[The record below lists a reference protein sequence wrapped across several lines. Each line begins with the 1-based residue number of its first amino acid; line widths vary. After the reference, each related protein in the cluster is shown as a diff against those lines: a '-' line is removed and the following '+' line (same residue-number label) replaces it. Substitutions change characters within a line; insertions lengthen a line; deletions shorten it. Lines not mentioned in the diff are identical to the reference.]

1 MSINLTVV
9 IDNDEAIRKF
19 RELQKTAKTVTSSV
33 ITDADRMDAAMQRFM
48 ATLGKI
54 GVGVSLAG
62 LVKRIAQTRGEFQQL
77 EVAFT
82 TLLQSKEKADALMSQ
97 MVDLAAKT
105 PFDLQ
110 GVASGARQLLAYGFA
125 AEDITD
131 TLTRLGNVAAG
142 LGLNLQDLTWLYGTT
157 AVQGRLYTRDLM
169 QFQTRGIDLS
179 GELATMLGKT
189 SAEISQMVT
198 EGKIGFPE
206 VQKAIESMTNEG
218 GKFYNLMQESSKTI
232 TGLISN
238 LGDAIDTMFNEIGKS
253 QEGVI
258 AGVLQ
263 GTISLVENYEK
274 VLNILIPLVATYGV
288 YKAAL
293 IVTAA
298 LQKASVTMSAVKT
311 FFQLAKGIRSA
322 ADAQAL
328 FNLTMKSN
336 PLMLALSLL
345 VGLGTAIYRYA
356 KGANEA
362 AENTLGLARAN
373 KKASDEADA
382 ETAKIKALQDIVNN
396 SNAAYSERKKAL
408 DELKEIVPG
417 YHAELTSEGRLINNN
432 TEALKNY
439 IKEFEKS
446 VKLRAAREELEEA
459 YRQQRKDMKAAEAAI
474 KQGTYQTGAGVYGGP
489 HFKREYTEEEKKS
502 IRMDAYLKTAATI
515 RELNDEIVASS
526 LAVEDST
533 GKTIFNVTENLKDAQ
548 KAYSDAMAALDKA
561 RRDGSDISVVKE
573 KQNVADN
580 AKKALDEAKK
590 LAGVDDKTIKAT
602 TKSQKELSDAIL
614 ANDLALQKSR
624 VDIMKDGLAK
634 ELAQIDL
641 NAEKTKQAIEDR
653 RKKIQEAEKRD
664 TTSDRAKAKNKMQ
677 TQFNGNVDLL
687 ARPLIN
693 AAQLVEK
700 GWEDAGEGI
709 ATVFSS
715 QYGILDASGKE
726 IEILV
731 TPILPNGD
739 VMSPQE
745 LEDYIFGTI
754 EGARDILKAD
764 TKGIVIATNVSQ
776 DGKAGELLHQYQE
789 EYYAPYMA
797 LKEEEANA
805 DSKAE
810 ADKIAIRL
818 KYAKQL
824 DDVYKQITDS
834 SLSEIDRESRG
845 IKEKYQEL
853 RDTVSRLLEGGS
865 ISKEKATEWF
875 GMIDQNEIADNLE
888 AVVNK
893 YGSAE
898 DKITKIQKEAA
909 AARAKATENNRTD
922 LIPQINKQE
931 QQDIGQVKADE
942 LMKTD
947 DWINLFQNLDALSSR
962 EILRIIDNINEQL
975 KNANLDPINL
985 KSVTD
990 QLDKASEK
998 VIQKNPFAAIS
1009 ANFKAYKDAL
1019 AKGDDLRAIK
1029 LRQEA
1034 WQSVAATVG
1043 EMGQTLSATSDL
1055 LGQFGIESAEL
1066 DGVVNAFNSIASIDV
1081 TRPFSV
1087 VTGIIGGISSLI
1099 GGIFNGKDRRAEKRI
1114 ARLQDQVDALE
1125 KSYEKLDRAID
1136 KAYSNNAKELIEDQ
1150 NKMLQQQKILIQ
1162 QQIREEQSKKRTD
1175 YDRIKEW
1182 QEQIEEINNTI
1193 EDNIAK
1199 AQDAIFG
1206 SDVQSAISD
1215 FADAYAEAWASGED
1229 RAAASKDFVKNMIK
1243 QMIVE
1248 AMKMDIAAPMQK
1260 VRDML
1265 ETFWTDKIITPSEE
1279 EIINQMVGDIGS
1291 QLDGKYSWADK
1302 YLKNEDDSGQDA
1314 SSKGFQTM
1322 SQETGEELNGRFTAI
1337 QEYTANIRDTVNS
1350 ILLQGGQQLNETINI
1365 RDVAIQLNGN
1375 VAIIKGHTSH
1385 LEEMDNKLGKMV
1397 KIMNEKL

>member
-62 LVKRIAQTRGEFQQL
+62 LVKQIAQTRGEFQQL

-157 AVQGRLYTRDLM
+157 AVQGRLYTRDVM
-169 QFQTRGIDLS
+169 QFQSRGIDLA
-179 GELATMLGKT
+179 GELATQLGKT
-189 SAEISQMVT
+189 RAEINQMVT
-198 EGKIGFPE
+198 DGKIGFPE

-218 GKFYNLMQESSKTI
+218 GKFYNLMQEQSKTI

-263 GTISLVENYEK
+263 GTISLVENYQK
-274 VLNILIPLVATYGV
+274 VLNILVPLVATYGA

-293 IVTAA
+293 IVTTA

-322 ADAQAL
+322 ADAQAAL
-328 FNLTMKSN
+328 NLAMKSN

-345 VGLGTAIYRYA
+345 IGLGTAIYRYA

-373 KKASDEADA
+373 KKASDEVDA

-459 YRQQRKDMKAAEAAI
+459 YRQQRKDMKAAEVAI

-502 IRMDAYLKTAATI
+502 IRMEAFLKTAATI

-533 GKTIFNVTENLKDAQ
+533 GKTIINVTENLKDAQ
-548 KAYSDAMAALDKA
+548 KAYSDAKTALDKA

-573 KQNVADN
+573 KQNAVDN

-614 ANDLALQKSR
+614 ANDLALQQSRIDILAEGKEKELQQIELNNEKAVQQIEKSR
-624 VDIMKDGLAK
+624 RDLIAK
-634 ELAQIDL
+634 NGGKPLSEEQ
-641 NAEKTKQAIEDR
+641 
-653 RKKIQEAEKRD
+653 EKRF
-664 TTSDRAKAKNKMQ
+664 TEQLKN
-677 TQFNGNVDLL
+677 TNN
-687 ARPLIN
+687 
-693 AAQLVEK
+693 
-700 GWEDAGEGI
+700 
-709 ATVFSS
+709 
-715 QYGILDASGKE
+715 
-726 IEILV
+726 
-731 TPILPNGD
+731 
-739 VMSPQE
+739 
-745 LEDYIFGTI
+745 
-754 EGARDILKAD
+754 
-764 TKGIVIATNVSQ
+764 ATNNQ
-776 DGKAGELLHQYQE
+776 R
-789 EYYAPYMA
+789 
-797 LKEEEANA
+797 
-805 DSKAE
+805 
-810 ADKIAIRL
+810 IAVEL

-853 RDTVSRLLEGGS
+853 RDTVTRLLDGGS
-865 ISKEKATEWF
+865 ISQEKAKEWF
-875 GMIDQNEIADNLE
+875 GMIDQNEIADNLK
-888 AVVNK
+888 AVINK

-922 LIPQINKQE
+922 LIPQIDKQE

-990 QLDKASEK
+990 QLDQASAK

-1055 LGQFGIESAEL
+1055 LGQFGIESTEL
-1066 DGVVNAFNSIASIDV
+1066 DGVVSAFNSIASIDV
-1081 TRPFSV
+1081 TRPFSI

-1136 KAYSNNAKELIEDQ
+1136 KAYSNDAKELIEDQ

-1175 YDRIKEW
+1175 NDRIKEW

-1206 SDVQSAISD
+1206 SDIQSAISD

-1265 ETFWTDKIITPSEE
+1265 ETFWADNIITPSEE
-1279 EIINQMVGDIGS
+1279 DIINQMIDNIGN
-1291 QLDGKYSWADK
+1291 QLDNKYSWANK
-1302 YLKNEDDSGQDA
+1302 YLTSNKELSSQEA
-1314 SSKGFQTM
+1314 SSGEFQTM
-1322 SQETGEELNGRFTAI
+1322 SQDTGNELKGRFTAI
-1337 QEYTANIRDTVNS
+1337 QEYTANIRDDVRL
-1350 ILLQGGQQLNETINI
+1350 ILAQNGQKLNEMTNI
-1365 RDVAIQLNGN
+1365 RDIAIQLNGN

-1385 LEEMDNKLGKMV
+1385 LEEMDDKLGRMV

>member
-62 LVKRIAQTRGEFQQL
+62 LVKQIAQTRGEFQQL

-142 LGLNLQDLTWLYGTT
+142 LGLSLQDLTWLYGTT
-157 AVQGRLYTRDLM
+157 AVQGRLYTRDVM
-169 QFQTRGIDLS
+169 QFQSRGIDLA
-179 GELATMLGKT
+179 GELATQLGKT
-189 SAEISQMVT
+189 RAEINQMVT
-198 EGKIGFPE
+198 DGKIGFPE

-218 GKFYNLMQESSKTI
+218 GKFYNLMQEQSKTI

-263 GTISLVENYEK
+263 GTISLVENYQK
-274 VLNILIPLVATYGV
+274 VLNILVPLVATYGA

-293 IVTAA
+293 IVTTA

-322 ADAQAL
+322 ADAQAAL
-328 FNLTMKSN
+328 NLAMKSN

-345 VGLGTAIYRYA
+345 IGLGTAIYRYA

-373 KKASDEADA
+373 KKASDEVDA

-459 YRQQRKDMKAAEAAI
+459 YRQQRKDMKAAEVAI

-502 IRMDAYLKTAATI
+502 IRMEAFLKTAATI

-533 GKTIFNVTENLKDAQ
+533 GKTIINVTENLKDAQ
-548 KAYSDAMAALDKA
+548 KAYSDAKTALDKA

-573 KQNVADN
+573 KQNAVDN

-624 VDIMKDGLAK
+624 VDILKDGREKRLAGIDLENRQTIEKIEKERLEAIEAAKKGGGTLSKEENSKFDARIDNANIYTKNQVDSINKEYADDLEDTYRKITSVFLSEEEKKRAGIKKTYDDWRKEAQESLEAGNITQQQYDDLMGYLGQAEDFESIKNALDEFETFQEKKVRIAK
-634 ELAQIDL
+634 EYD
-641 NAEKTKQAIEDR
+641 
-653 RKKIQEAEKRD
+653 
-664 TTSDRAKAKNKMQ
+664 
-677 TQFNGNVDLL
+677 
-687 ARPLIN
+687 
-693 AAQLVEK
+693 
-700 GWEDAGEGI
+700 
-709 ATVFSS
+709 
-715 QYGILDASGKE
+715 
-726 IEILV
+726 
-731 TPILPNGD
+731 
-739 VMSPQE
+739 
-745 LEDYIFGTI
+745 
-754 EGARDILKAD
+754 
-764 TKGIVIATNVSQ
+764 
-776 DGKAGELLHQYQE
+776 
-789 EYYAPYMA
+789 
-797 LKEEEANA
+797 
-805 DSKAE
+805 
-810 ADKIAIRL
+810 DKIADIQKRNTEGQFDANIKEAERQKKEAIDAINKEVSDREGVFSDWADSILNMGL
-818 KYAKQL
+818 KKLEKKLTEAKDILATQGDSLSDEEKAMLEAKIAALEKQIKAAKRNKETGKQSIENWKDTATAMNAVAESARNIIENIDGIDEGFKNAISDVVDFSDGMGQMSNAVAGIKESLNNKDTLGAITGIAGAVSLGIGLVTKLFSLFKRKDYMAEFRKEVEKLNRELARTKLQASL
-824 DDVYKQITDS
+824 DDDGSQTIFGDNTWENAKKNVNALNVALQTYNKTLGSIADRKQYSGLFAILADF
-834 SLSEIDRESRG
+834 RG
-845 IKEKYQEL
+845 IKSTFDNASE
-853 RDTVSRLLEGGS
+853 S
-865 ISKEKATEWF
+865 IAN
-875 GMIDQNEIADNLE
+875 M
-888 AVVNK
+888 
-893 YGSAE
+893 
-898 DKITKIQKEAA
+898 
-909 AARAKATENNRTD
+909 
-922 LIPQINKQE
+922 
-931 QQDIGQVKADE
+931 QVKIRHS
-942 LMKTD
+942 T
-947 DWINLFQNLDALSSR
+947 WFR
-962 EILRIIDNINEQL
+962 
-975 KNANLDPINL
+975 
-985 KSVTD
+985 
-990 QLDKASEK
+990 
-998 VIQKNPFAAIS
+998 S
-1009 ANFKAYKDAL
+1009 AKYTSLKDAVPEL
-1019 AKGDDLRAIK
+1019 FNDDG
-1029 LRQEA
+1029 
-1034 WQSVAATVG
+1034 SVN
-1043 EMGQTLSATSDL
+1043 M
-1055 LGQFGIESAEL
+1055 
-1066 DGVVNAFNSIASIDV
+1066 
-1081 TRPFSV
+1081 
-1087 VTGIIGGISSLI
+1087 
-1099 GGIFNGKDRRAEKRI
+1099 
-1114 ARLQDQVDALE
+1114 DALE
-1125 KSYEKLDRAID
+1125 KFIGTDTFKKLSDENQQYLQNMSEDWKVYQDALEKVKDYLSGIFGDLGNTMTDALVDAFASGTDAAEAFADSVSEMLEKL
-1136 KAYSNNAKELIEDQ
+1136 
-1150 NKMLQQQKILIQ
+1150 
-1162 QQIREEQSKKRTD
+1162 
-1175 YDRIKEW
+1175 
-1182 QEQIEEINNTI
+1182 
-1193 EDNIAK
+1193 
-1199 AQDAIFG
+1199 G
-1206 SDVQSAISD
+1206 
-1215 FADAYAEAWASGED
+1215 
-1229 RAAASKDFVKNMIK
+1229 K
-1243 QMIVE
+1243 QMIYSVTLAPVMDKAQE
-1248 AMKMDIAAPMQK
+1248 KMM
-1260 VRDML
+1260 
-1265 ETFWTDKIITPSEE
+1265 
-1279 EIINQMVGDIGS
+1279 EIM
-1291 QLDGKYSWADK
+1291 
-1302 YLKNEDDSGQDA
+1302 KNEGLSDQSKFNSYVSILDQLIGDVEKQQGAFNSLLEQYQNIASGKGFDIFTPDSSTSREA
-1314 SSKGFQTM
+1314 TSKGLAQA
-1322 SQETGEELNGRFTAI
+1322 SQDSVDELNGRFTAI

>member
-54 GVGVSLAG
+54 GVGISLAG
-62 LVKRIAQTRGEFQQL
+62 LVKQIAQTRGEFQQL

-157 AVQGRLYTRDLM
+157 AVQGRLYTRDVM
-169 QFQTRGIDLS
+169 QFQSRGIDLA
-179 GELATMLGKT
+179 GELATQLGKT
-189 SAEISQMVT
+189 RAEINQMVT
-198 EGKIGFPE
+198 DGKIGFPE

-218 GKFYNLMQESSKTI
+218 GKFYNLMQEQSKTI

-238 LGDAIDTMFNEIGKS
+238 LGDALDTMFNDIGKS

-263 GTISLVENYEK
+263 GTISLVENYQK
-274 VLNILIPLVATYGV
+274 VLDVLIPLVAAYGT

-293 IVTAA
+293 IAVAA
-298 LQKASVTMSAVKT
+298 AQKVQATIEATKAILEQTKMLTRATQAQILFNKAVKANPYV
-311 FFQLAKGIRSA
+311 LAASA
-322 ADAQAL
+322 LVAL
-328 FNLTMKSN
+328 IAAISRFSN
-336 PLMLALSLL
+336 
-345 VGLGTAIYRYA
+345 RA
-356 KGANEA
+356 KEA
-362 AENTLGLARAN
+362 AENAESLAKVN
-373 KKASDEADA
+373 KMVAEQTDEEAA
-382 ETAKIKALQDIVNN
+382 RIKSLQDIVNN
-396 SNAAYSERKKAL
+396 SNVAYSERKRAL
-408 DELKEIVPG
+408 DELKGIVPD
-417 YHAELTSEGRLINNN
+417 YHASLTSEGKLINNN
-432 TEALKNY
+432 TEAIKNY
-439 IKEFEKS
+439 IKAFERS
-446 VKLRAAREELEEA
+446 VKLRAVRDELEEA
-459 YRQQRKDMKAAEAAI
+459 YRQQRKDMNEAEKIISA
-474 KQGTYQTGAGVYGGP
+474 GTGTTSAGIYGGP
-489 HFKREYTEEEKKS
+489 SNVHTMRREYTPEEKKK
-502 IRMDAYLKTAATI
+502 IRMDAYLKTAPII

-533 GKTIFNVTENLKDAQ
+533 GKTIINVTENLKDAQ
-548 KAYSDAMAALDKA
+548 KAYSDAKTALDKA

-573 KQNVADN
+573 KQNAVDN

-614 ANDLALQKSR
+614 ANDLALQQSRIDILAEGKEKELQQIELNNEKAVQQIEKSR
-624 VDIMKDGLAK
+624 RDLIAK
-634 ELAQIDL
+634 NGGKPLSEEQ
-641 NAEKTKQAIEDR
+641 
-653 RKKIQEAEKRD
+653 EKRF
-664 TTSDRAKAKNKMQ
+664 TEQLKN
-677 TQFNGNVDLL
+677 TNN
-687 ARPLIN
+687 
-693 AAQLVEK
+693 
-700 GWEDAGEGI
+700 
-709 ATVFSS
+709 
-715 QYGILDASGKE
+715 
-726 IEILV
+726 
-731 TPILPNGD
+731 
-739 VMSPQE
+739 
-745 LEDYIFGTI
+745 
-754 EGARDILKAD
+754 
-764 TKGIVIATNVSQ
+764 ATNNQ
-776 DGKAGELLHQYQE
+776 R
-789 EYYAPYMA
+789 
-797 LKEEEANA
+797 
-805 DSKAE
+805 
-810 ADKIAIRL
+810 IAVEL

-853 RDTVSRLLEGGS
+853 RDTVTRLLDGGS

-962 EILRIIDNINEQL
+962 EILRIIGNINKML
-975 KNANLDPINL
+975 KDADLDPINL
-985 KSVTD
+985 KTITD
-990 QLDKASEK
+990 QLDEAAEMATR
-998 VIQKNPFAAIS
+998 KNPFSTVVKGFKEYKSAQKEAVKLQQKYNNTQEEADKIAADQAAIE
-1009 ANFKAYKDAL
+1009 
-1019 AKGDDLRAIK
+1019 AIK
-1029 LRQEA
+1029 KRQQA
-1034 WQSVAATVG
+1034 WQSVVATVG

-1055 LGQFGIESAEL
+1055 LGQFGIESTEL
-1066 DGVVNAFNSIASIDV
+1066 DGVVSAFNSIASIDV
-1081 TRPFSV
+1081 TRPFSI

-1136 KAYSNNAKELIEDQ
+1136 KAYSNDAKELIEDQ

-1175 YDRIKEW
+1175 NDRIKEW

-1206 SDVQSAISD
+1206 SDIQSAISD

-1265 ETFWTDKIITPSEE
+1265 ETFWADNIITPSEE
-1279 EIINQMVGDIGS
+1279 DIINQMIDNIGN
-1291 QLDGKYSWADK
+1291 QLDNKYSWANK
-1302 YLKNEDDSGQDA
+1302 YLTSNKELSSQEA
-1314 SSKGFQTM
+1314 SSGEFQTM
-1322 SQETGEELNGRFTAI
+1322 SQDTGKELNGRFTAI
-1337 QEYTANIRDTVNS
+1337 AEYTANIRDDVRL
-1350 ILLQGGQQLNETINI
+1350 ILAQNGQKLNEMTNI
-1365 RDVAIQLNGN
+1365 RDIAIQLNGN

-1385 LEEMDNKLGKMV
+1385 LEEMDDKLGKMV

>member
-62 LVKRIAQTRGEFQQL
+62 LVKQIAQTRGEFQQL

-142 LGLNLQDLTWLYGTT
+142 LGLSLQDLTWLYGTT
-157 AVQGRLYTRDLM
+157 AVQGRLYTRDVM
-169 QFQTRGIDLS
+169 QFQSRGIDLA
-179 GELATMLGKT
+179 GELATQLGKT
-189 SAEISQMVT
+189 RAEINQMVT
-198 EGKIGFPE
+198 DGKIGFPE

-218 GKFYNLMQESSKTI
+218 GKFYNLMQEQSKTI

-238 LGDAIDTMFNEIGKS
+238 LGDALDTMFNDIGKS

-263 GTISLVENYEK
+263 GTISLVENYQK
-274 VLNILIPLVATYGV
+274 VLDVLIPLVAAYGT

-293 IVTAA
+293 IAVAA
-298 LQKASVTMSAVKT
+298 AQKVQATIEATKAILEQTKMLTRATQAQILFNKAVKANPYV
-311 FFQLAKGIRSA
+311 LAASA
-322 ADAQAL
+322 LVAL
-328 FNLTMKSN
+328 IAAISRFSN
-336 PLMLALSLL
+336 
-345 VGLGTAIYRYA
+345 RA
-356 KGANEA
+356 KEA
-362 AENTLGLARAN
+362 AENAESLAKVN
-373 KKASDEADA
+373 KMVAEQTDEEAA
-382 ETAKIKALQDIVNN
+382 RIKSLQDIVNN
-396 SNAAYSERKKAL
+396 SNVAYSERKRAL
-408 DELKEIVPG
+408 DELKGIVPD
-417 YHAELTSEGRLINNN
+417 YHASLTSEGKLINNN
-432 TEALKNY
+432 TEAIKNY
-439 IKEFEKS
+439 IKAFEKS
-446 VKLRAAREELEEA
+446 VKLRAVRDELEEA
-459 YRQQRKDMKAAEAAI
+459 YRQQRKDMNEAEKIISA
-474 KQGTYQTGAGVYGGP
+474 GTGTTSAGIYGGP
-489 HFKREYTEEEKKS
+489 SNVHTTRREYTPEEKKK
-502 IRMDAYLKTAATI
+502 IRMDAYLKTAPII

-533 GKTIFNVTENLKDAQ
+533 GKTIINVTENLKDAQ
-548 KAYSDAMAALDKA
+548 KAYSDAKTALDKA

-573 KQNVADN
+573 KQNAVDN

-614 ANDLALQKSR
+614 ANDLALQQSRIDILAEGKEKELQQIELNNEKAVQQIEKSR
-624 VDIMKDGLAK
+624 RDLIAK
-634 ELAQIDL
+634 NGGKPLSEEQ
-641 NAEKTKQAIEDR
+641 
-653 RKKIQEAEKRD
+653 EKRF
-664 TTSDRAKAKNKMQ
+664 TEQLKN
-677 TQFNGNVDLL
+677 TNN
-687 ARPLIN
+687 
-693 AAQLVEK
+693 
-700 GWEDAGEGI
+700 
-709 ATVFSS
+709 
-715 QYGILDASGKE
+715 
-726 IEILV
+726 
-731 TPILPNGD
+731 
-739 VMSPQE
+739 
-745 LEDYIFGTI
+745 
-754 EGARDILKAD
+754 
-764 TKGIVIATNVSQ
+764 ATNNQ
-776 DGKAGELLHQYQE
+776 R
-789 EYYAPYMA
+789 
-797 LKEEEANA
+797 
-805 DSKAE
+805 
-810 ADKIAIRL
+810 IAVEL

-853 RDTVSRLLEGGS
+853 RDTVTRLLDGGS
-865 ISKEKATEWF
+865 ISQEKAKEWF
-875 GMIDQNEIADNLE
+875 GMINQNEIADNLK
-888 AVVNK
+888 AVINK

-898 DKITKIQKEAA
+898 DKITEIQKEAA

-962 EILRIIDNINEQL
+962 EILRIIDNINEQI

-998 VIQKNPFAAIS
+998 VIHKNPFAAIS
-1009 ANFKAYKDAL
+1009 ANFKAYKDSL

-1175 YDRIKEW
+1175 NDRIKEW
-1182 QEQIEEINNTI
+1182 REQIEEINNTI

-1206 SDVQSAISD
+1206 SDIQSAISD

-1265 ETFWTDKIITPSEE
+1265 ETFWADNIITPSEE
-1279 EIINQMVGDIGS
+1279 DIINQMIDNIGN
-1291 QLDGKYSWADK
+1291 QLDNKYSWANK
-1302 YLKNEDDSGQDA
+1302 YLTSNKELSSQEA
-1314 SSKGFQTM
+1314 SSGEFQTM
-1322 SQETGEELNGRFTAI
+1322 SQDTGKELNGRFTAI
-1337 QEYTANIRDTVNS
+1337 AEYTANIRDDVRL
-1350 ILLQGGQQLNETINI
+1350 ILAQNGQKINEMTNI
-1365 RDVAIQLNGN
+1365 RDIAIQLNGN

-1385 LEEMDNKLGKMV
+1385 LEEMDDKLGRMV

>member
-62 LVKRIAQTRGEFQQL
+62 LVKQIAQTRGEFQQL

-157 AVQGRLYTRDLM
+157 AVQGRLYTRDVM
-169 QFQTRGIDLS
+169 QFQSRGIDLA
-179 GELATMLGKT
+179 GELATQLGKT
-189 SAEISQMVT
+189 RAEINQMVT
-198 EGKIGFPE
+198 DGKIGFPE

-218 GKFYNLMQESSKTI
+218 GKFYNLMQEQSKTI

-238 LGDAIDTMFNEIGKS
+238 LGDALDMMFNDIGKS

-263 GTISLVENYEK
+263 GAISLVENYQK
-274 VLNILIPLVATYGV
+274 VLDVLIPLVAAYGT

-293 IVTAA
+293 IAVAA
-298 LQKASVTMSAVKT
+298 AQKVQATIEATKAILEQTKMLTRATQAQILFNKAVKANPYV
-311 FFQLAKGIRSA
+311 LAASA
-322 ADAQAL
+322 LVAL
-328 FNLTMKSN
+328 IAAISRFSN
-336 PLMLALSLL
+336 
-345 VGLGTAIYRYA
+345 RA
-356 KGANEA
+356 KEA
-362 AENTLGLARAN
+362 AENAESLAKVN
-373 KKASDEADA
+373 KMVAEQTDEEAA
-382 ETAKIKALQDIVNN
+382 RIKSLQDIVNN
-396 SNAAYSERKKAL
+396 SNVAYSERKRAL
-408 DELKEIVPG
+408 DELKGIVPD
-417 YHAELTSEGRLINNN
+417 YHASLTSEGKLINNN
-432 TEALKNY
+432 TEAIKNY
-439 IKEFEKS
+439 IKAFEKS
-446 VKLRAAREELEEA
+446 VKLRAVRDELEEA
-459 YRQQRKDMKAAEAAI
+459 YRQQRKDMNEAEKIISA
-474 KQGTYQTGAGVYGGP
+474 GTGTTSAGIYGGP
-489 HFKREYTEEEKKS
+489 SNVHTTRREYTPEEKKK
-502 IRMDAYLKTAATI
+502 IRMDAYLKTAPII

-533 GKTIFNVTENLKDAQ
+533 GKTIINVTENLKDAQ
-548 KAYSDAMAALDKA
+548 KAYSDAKTALDKA

-573 KQNVADN
+573 KQNAVDN

-614 ANDLALQKSR
+614 ANDLALQQSRIDILAEGKEKELQQIELNNEKAVQQIEKSR
-624 VDIMKDGLAK
+624 R
-634 ELAQIDL
+634 DL
-641 NAEKTKQAIEDR
+641 I
-653 RKKIQEAEKRD
+653 
-664 TTSDRAKAKNKMQ
+664 AKNGGK
-677 TQFNGNVDLL
+677 
-687 ARPLIN
+687 PLSEEQEKHFTE
-693 AAQLVEK
+693 QLK
-700 GWEDAGEGI
+700 N
-709 ATVFSS
+709 T
-715 QYGILDASGKE
+715 
-726 IEILV
+726 
-731 TPILPNGD
+731 NN
-739 VMSPQE
+739 
-745 LEDYIFGTI
+745 
-754 EGARDILKAD
+754 
-764 TKGIVIATNVSQ
+764 ATNNQ
-776 DGKAGELLHQYQE
+776 R
-789 EYYAPYMA
+789 
-797 LKEEEANA
+797 
-805 DSKAE
+805 
-810 ADKIAIRL
+810 IAVEL

-1043 EMGQTLSATSDL
+1043 EMGQALGATSDL

-1066 DGVVNAFNSIASIDV
+1066 DGVVSAFNSIASIDV

-1099 GGIFNGKDRRAEKRI
+1099 GGIFNGKDRRAQKRI
-1114 ARLQDQVDALE
+1114 ERLQDQVDALQ
-1125 KSYEKLDRAID
+1125 KSYEELDRAIN
-1136 KAYSNNAKELIEDQ
+1136 KAYSSDAKELIEDQ

-1162 QQIREEQSKKRTD
+1162 QQIREEQSKKKTD
-1175 YDRIKEW
+1175 HDQIKQW
-1182 QEQIEEINNTI
+1182 QDQIDEINNSI
-1193 EDNIAK
+1193 EDGIAK

-1265 ETFWTDKIITPSEE
+1265 ETFWADKIITPSEE

-1302 YLKNEDDSGQDA
+1302 YLKNKDDLGQEA

>member
-33 ITDADRMDAAMQRFM
+33 ITDADRMDAAMHRFM

-62 LVKRIAQTRGEFQQL
+62 LVKQIAQTRGEFQQL

-142 LGLNLQDLTWLYGTT
+142 LGLPLERLTYLYGTT
-157 AVQGRLYTRDLM
+157 AVQGRVYARDML
-169 QFQTRGIDLS
+169 QFTGSGIP
-179 GELATMLGKT
+179 MLQEMAKMYGKT
-189 SAEISQMVT
+189 TEEINAMVSA
-198 EGKIGFPE
+198 GKIGFE
-206 VQKAIESMTNEG
+206 DVRKVIENMTNEG
-218 GKFYNLMQESSKTI
+218 GQFYNLMQESSKTI

-263 GTISLVENYEK
+263 GTISLVENYQK
-274 VLNILIPLVATYGV
+274 VLNILVPLVATYGA

-293 IVTAA
+293 IVTTA

-322 ADAQAL
+322 ADAQAAL
-328 FNLTMKSN
+328 NLAMKSN

-345 VGLGTAIYRYA
+345 IGLGTAIYRYA

-373 KKASDEADA
+373 KKASDEVDV

-432 TEALKNY
+432 TEAIKNY
-439 IKEFEKS
+439 IKAFEKS
-446 VKLRAAREELEEA
+446 VKLRAVRDELEEA
-459 YRQQRKDMKAAEAAI
+459 YRQQRKDMNEAEKIISA
-474 KQGTYQTGAGVYGGP
+474 GTGTTSAGIYGGP
-489 HFKREYTEEEKKS
+489 SNVHTTRREYTPEEKKK
-502 IRMDAYLKTAATI
+502 IRMDAYLKTAPII

-533 GKTIFNVTENLKDAQ
+533 GKTIINVTENLKDAQ
-548 KAYSDAMAALDKA
+548 KAYSDAKTALDKA

-573 KQNVADN
+573 KQNAVDN

-614 ANDLALQKSR
+614 ANDLALQQSRIDILAEGKEKELQQIELNNEKAVQQIEKSR
-624 VDIMKDGLAK
+624 RDLIAK
-634 ELAQIDL
+634 NGGKPLSEEQ
-641 NAEKTKQAIEDR
+641 
-653 RKKIQEAEKRD
+653 EKRF
-664 TTSDRAKAKNKMQ
+664 TEQLKN
-677 TQFNGNVDLL
+677 TNN
-687 ARPLIN
+687 
-693 AAQLVEK
+693 
-700 GWEDAGEGI
+700 
-709 ATVFSS
+709 
-715 QYGILDASGKE
+715 
-726 IEILV
+726 
-731 TPILPNGD
+731 
-739 VMSPQE
+739 
-745 LEDYIFGTI
+745 
-754 EGARDILKAD
+754 
-764 TKGIVIATNVSQ
+764 ATNNQ
-776 DGKAGELLHQYQE
+776 R
-789 EYYAPYMA
+789 
-797 LKEEEANA
+797 
-805 DSKAE
+805 
-810 ADKIAIRL
+810 IAVEL

-853 RDTVSRLLEGGS
+853 RDTVTRLLDGGS
-865 ISKEKATEWF
+865 ISQEKAKEWF
-875 GMIDQNEIADNLE
+875 GMIDQNEIADNLK
-888 AVVNK
+888 AVINK

-922 LIPQINKQE
+922 LIPKIDKQE

-990 QLDKASEK
+990 QLDQASAK

-1055 LGQFGIESAEL
+1055 LGQFGIESTEL
-1066 DGVVNAFNSIASIDV
+1066 DGVVSAFNSIASIDV
-1081 TRPFSV
+1081 TRPFSI

-1136 KAYSNNAKELIEDQ
+1136 KAYSNDAKELIEDQ

-1175 YDRIKEW
+1175 NDRIKEW

-1206 SDVQSAISD
+1206 SDIQSAISD

-1265 ETFWTDKIITPSEE
+1265 ETFWADNIITPSEE
-1279 EIINQMVGDIGS
+1279 DIINQMIDNIGN
-1291 QLDGKYSWADK
+1291 QLDNKYSWANK
-1302 YLKNEDDSGQDA
+1302 YLTSNKELSSQEA
-1314 SSKGFQTM
+1314 SSGEFQTM
-1322 SQETGEELNGRFTAI
+1322 SQDTGKELNGRFTAI
-1337 QEYTANIRDTVNS
+1337 QEYTANIRDDVRL
-1350 ILLQGGQQLNETINI
+1350 ILAQNGQKLNEMTNI
-1365 RDVAIQLNGN
+1365 RDIAIQLNGN

-1385 LEEMDNKLGKMV
+1385 LEEMDDKLGRMV

>member
-1 MSINLTVV
+1 M
-9 IDNDEAIRKF
+9 ID
-19 RELQKTAKTVTSSV
+19 LTAKLDTDGIRRDFYKMYATAKEVTSGV
-33 ITDADRMDAAMQRFM
+33 MTETEKMDVAMLRFKNTLVSTAAQ
-48 ATLGKI
+48 I
-54 GVGVSLAG
+54 GGGIG
-62 LVKRIAQTRGEFQQL
+62 LVELAKKIAFTRGEFQQL

-157 AVQGRLYTRDLM
+157 AVQGRLYTRDVM
-169 QFQTRGIDLS
+169 QFQSRGIDLA
-179 GELATMLGKT
+179 GELATQLGKT
-189 SAEISQMVT
+189 RAEINQMVT
-198 EGKIGFPE
+198 DGKIGFPE

-218 GKFYNLMQESSKTI
+218 GKFYNLMQEQSKTI

-238 LGDAIDTMFNEIGKS
+238 LGDALDMMFNDIGKS

-263 GTISLVENYEK
+263 GAISLVENYQK
-274 VLNILIPLVATYGV
+274 VLDVLIPLVAAYGT

-293 IVTAA
+293 IAVAA
-298 LQKASVTMSAVKT
+298 AQKVQATIEATKAILEQTKMLTRATQAQILFNKAVKANPYV
-311 FFQLAKGIRSA
+311 LAASA
-322 ADAQAL
+322 LVAL
-328 FNLTMKSN
+328 IAAISRFSN
-336 PLMLALSLL
+336 
-345 VGLGTAIYRYA
+345 RA
-356 KGANEA
+356 KEA
-362 AENTLGLARAN
+362 AENAESLAKVN
-373 KKASDEADA
+373 KMVAEQTDEEAA
-382 ETAKIKALQDIVNN
+382 RIKSLQDIVNN
-396 SNAAYSERKKAL
+396 SNVAYSERKRAL
-408 DELKEIVPG
+408 DELKGIVPD
-417 YHAELTSEGRLINNN
+417 YHASLTSEGKLINNN
-432 TEALKNY
+432 TEAIKNY
-439 IKEFEKS
+439 IKAFEKS
-446 VKLRAAREELEEA
+446 VKLRAVRDELEEA
-459 YRQQRKDMKAAEAAI
+459 YRQQRKDMNEAEKIISA
-474 KQGTYQTGAGVYGGP
+474 GTGTTSAGIYGGP
-489 HFKREYTEEEKKS
+489 SNVHTTRREYTPEEKKK
-502 IRMDAYLKTAATI
+502 IRMDAYLKTAPII

-533 GKTIFNVTENLKDAQ
+533 GKTIINVTENLKDAQ
-548 KAYSDAMAALDKA
+548 KAYSDAKTALDKA

-573 KQNVADN
+573 KQNAVDN

-614 ANDLALQKSR
+614 ANDLALQQSRIDILAEGKEKELQQIELNNEKAVQQIEKSR
-624 VDIMKDGLAK
+624 RDLIAK
-634 ELAQIDL
+634 NGGKPLSEEQ
-641 NAEKTKQAIEDR
+641 
-653 RKKIQEAEKRD
+653 EKRF
-664 TTSDRAKAKNKMQ
+664 TEQLKN
-677 TQFNGNVDLL
+677 TNN
-687 ARPLIN
+687 
-693 AAQLVEK
+693 
-700 GWEDAGEGI
+700 
-709 ATVFSS
+709 
-715 QYGILDASGKE
+715 
-726 IEILV
+726 
-731 TPILPNGD
+731 
-739 VMSPQE
+739 
-745 LEDYIFGTI
+745 
-754 EGARDILKAD
+754 
-764 TKGIVIATNVSQ
+764 ATNNQ
-776 DGKAGELLHQYQE
+776 R
-789 EYYAPYMA
+789 
-797 LKEEEANA
+797 
-805 DSKAE
+805 
-810 ADKIAIRL
+810 IAVEL

-853 RDTVSRLLEGGS
+853 RDTVTRLLDGGS
-865 ISKEKATEWF
+865 ISQEKAKEWF
-875 GMIDQNEIADNLE
+875 GIIDQNEIADNLE
-888 AVVNK
+888 AVINK

-909 AARAKATENNRTD
+909 AARTKATENNRTD

-931 QQDIGQVKADE
+931 QQDIGKVKADE

-947 DWINLFQNLDALSSR
+947 DWINLFQNLDALSSK
-962 EILRIIDNINEQL
+962 EIYRIIDNINEQL
-975 KNANLDPINL
+975 KNAGLDPINF
-985 KSVTD
+985 KTVTD
-990 QLDKASEK
+990 QLDQASAK

-1055 LGQFGIESAEL
+1055 LGQFGIESTEL
-1066 DGVVNAFNSIASIDV
+1066 DGVVSAFNSIASIDV
-1081 TRPFSV
+1081 TRPFSI

-1136 KAYSNNAKELIEDQ
+1136 KAYSNDAKELIEDQ

-1175 YDRIKEW
+1175 NDRIKEW

-1279 EIINQMVGDIGS
+1279 EIINQMVGDIES

>member
-62 LVKRIAQTRGEFQQL
+62 LVKQIAQTRGEFQQL

-142 LGLNLQDLTWLYGTT
+142 LGLSLQDLTWLYGTT
-157 AVQGRLYTRDLM
+157 AVQGRLYTRDVM
-169 QFQTRGIDLS
+169 QFQSRGIDLA
-179 GELATMLGKT
+179 GELATQLGKT
-189 SAEISQMVT
+189 RAEINQMVT
-198 EGKIGFPE
+198 DGKIGFPE

-218 GKFYNLMQESSKTI
+218 GKFYNLMQEQSKTI

-238 LGDAIDTMFNEIGKS
+238 LGDALDTMFNDIGKS

-263 GTISLVENYEK
+263 GTISLVENYQK
-274 VLNILIPLVATYGV
+274 VLDVLIPLVAAYGT

-293 IVTAA
+293 IAVAA
-298 LQKASVTMSAVKT
+298 AQKVQATIEATKAILEQTKMLTRATQAQILFNKAVKANPYV
-311 FFQLAKGIRSA
+311 LAASA
-322 ADAQAL
+322 LVAL
-328 FNLTMKSN
+328 IAAISRFSN
-336 PLMLALSLL
+336 
-345 VGLGTAIYRYA
+345 RA
-356 KGANEA
+356 KEA
-362 AENTLGLARAN
+362 AENAESLAKVN
-373 KKASDEADA
+373 KMVAEQTDEEAA
-382 ETAKIKALQDIVNN
+382 RIKSLQDIVNN
-396 SNAAYSERKKAL
+396 SNVAYSERKRAL
-408 DELKEIVPG
+408 DELKGIVPD
-417 YHAELTSEGRLINNN
+417 YHASLTSEGKLINNN
-432 TEALKNY
+432 TEAIKNY
-439 IKEFEKS
+439 IKAFEKS
-446 VKLRAAREELEEA
+446 VKLRAVRDELEEA
-459 YRQQRKDMKAAEAAI
+459 YRQQRKDMNEAEKIISA
-474 KQGTYQTGAGVYGGP
+474 GTGTTSAGIYGGP
-489 HFKREYTEEEKKS
+489 SNVHTTRREYTPEEKKK
-502 IRMDAYLKTAATI
+502 IRMDAYLKTAPII

-533 GKTIFNVTENLKDAQ
+533 GKTIINVTENLKDAQ
-548 KAYSDAMAALDKA
+548 KAYSDAKTALDKA

-573 KQNVADN
+573 KQNAVDN

-614 ANDLALQKSR
+614 ANDLALQQSRIDILAEGKEKELQQIELNNEKAVQQIEKSR
-624 VDIMKDGLAK
+624 RDLIAK
-634 ELAQIDL
+634 NGGKPLSEEQ
-641 NAEKTKQAIEDR
+641 
-653 RKKIQEAEKRD
+653 EKRF
-664 TTSDRAKAKNKMQ
+664 TEQLKN
-677 TQFNGNVDLL
+677 TNN
-687 ARPLIN
+687 
-693 AAQLVEK
+693 
-700 GWEDAGEGI
+700 
-709 ATVFSS
+709 
-715 QYGILDASGKE
+715 
-726 IEILV
+726 
-731 TPILPNGD
+731 
-739 VMSPQE
+739 
-745 LEDYIFGTI
+745 
-754 EGARDILKAD
+754 
-764 TKGIVIATNVSQ
+764 ATNNQ
-776 DGKAGELLHQYQE
+776 R
-789 EYYAPYMA
+789 
-797 LKEEEANA
+797 
-805 DSKAE
+805 
-810 ADKIAIRL
+810 IAVEL

-853 RDTVSRLLEGGS
+853 RDTVTRLLDGGS
-865 ISKEKATEWF
+865 ISQEKAKEWF
-875 GMIDQNEIADNLE
+875 GMINQNEIADNLK
-888 AVVNK
+888 AVINK

-909 AARAKATENNRTD
+909 VARAKATENNRTD

-1009 ANFKAYKDAL
+1009 ANFKAYKDSL

-1043 EMGQTLSATSDL
+1043 EIGQTLSATSDL

-1175 YDRIKEW
+1175 NDRIKEW
-1182 QEQIEEINNTI
+1182 REQIEEINNTI

-1206 SDVQSAISD
+1206 SDIQSAISD

-1265 ETFWTDKIITPSEE
+1265 ETFWADNIITPSEE
-1279 EIINQMVGDIGS
+1279 DIINQMIDNIGN
-1291 QLDGKYSWADK
+1291 QLDNKYSWANK
-1302 YLKNEDDSGQDA
+1302 YLTSNKELSSQEA
-1314 SSKGFQTM
+1314 SSGEFQTM
-1322 SQETGEELNGRFTAI
+1322 SQDTGKELNGRFTAI
-1337 QEYTANIRDTVNS
+1337 AEYTANIRDDVRL
-1350 ILLQGGQQLNETINI
+1350 ILAQNGQKINEMTNI
-1365 RDVAIQLNGN
+1365 RDIAIQLNGN

-1385 LEEMDNKLGKMV
+1385 LEEMDDKLGKMV